1 LEIIEIHSLVAL
13 FIGAFGSRRS
23 AQEVEGVSISNR
35 GLNHVLVWIHGNLMK
50 NMFGKKISFDG
61 EGSWSETMTEW
72 AGTGQ

>member
-1 LEIIEIHSLVAL
+1 VAL

-50 NMFGKKISFDG
+50 NMLGKKSP
-61 EGSWSETMTEW
+61 SMVK
-72 AGTGQ
+72 APGQRR